1 VWKLLKWF
9 EVGTDWKLGIDRF
22 IRLCCMAIIANWVLD
37 MMYVLPVDDTKSIIN
52 FVKSNLGGGDE

>member
-1 VWKLLKWF
+1 MWKLLKWF

-22 IRLCCMAIIANWVLD
+22 IRLCCMVIAANWVLD

>member
-1 VWKLLKWF
+1 MWKLLKWF

-22 IRLCCMAIIANWVLD
+22 ILVCCMAIVANWVLD

-52 FVKSNLGGGDE
+52 FVKSNLEE